1 MGVLVAEAWSS
12 ERPGDDQNRR
22 LRRYSVVVTTAL
34 ILVCNALLL
43 LGIWGSDVN
52 LESLF
57 RVPEVFNPSR
67 DICLR
72 RSWHKVAGVEQPVQ
86 LCYEWINLSDP
97 TGETHT
103 FQNDAEVVRG
113 ADGRLHYDY
122 GWSRYRLIAYGGF
135 VIAVTV
141 SGLLTKRYLIARYRT
156 RLNKK
161 SDS

>member
-1 MGVLVAEAWSS
+1 MGGTGVLVAEIGSS
-12 ERPGDDQNRR
+12 SRPAAGDQDRR
-22 LRRYSVVVTTAL
+22 LRRYSVLVTTAL

-52 LESLF
+52 LEALF

-103 FQNDAEVVRG
+103 FQDDAEVVRG
-113 ADGRLHYDY
+113 
-122 GWSRYRLIAYGGF
+122 
-135 VIAVTV
+135 
-141 SGLLTKRYLIARYRT
+141 RT
-156 RLNKK
+156 AG
-161 SDS
+161 SITTTAGAATG